1 MKILSE
7 KTGGYIIVNEQ
18 YDSEVFKDSFKKL
31 FELDANGYFKFSYAG
46 KIEIFM
52 SKDVKVQGAI
62 GPCVSL
68 KKGGP
73 MVSEIETG

>member
-1 MKILSE
+1 M
-7 KTGGYIIVNEQ
+7 
-18 YDSEVFKDSFKKL
+18 FKDSFKKL

-46 KIEIFM
+46 KIEMFL

-73 MVSEIETG
+73 MVSEVETGQGLTTQWYIGGMVKLLFIYGE